1 MLDWYLTD
9 MTWIMGSTAPIQTFR
24 GIFSL
29 LIEDILVYK
38 EKCSVIINVD
48 FNARYCTFPDF
59 TENDMMGT
67 DVNNFILNV
76 IDHKCDIPM
85 STRESQDLVVNSFGR
100 ILVGLYTSILLP
112 YFGDKKRQIHIFNH
126 FDASVND
133 FY

>member
-48 FNARYCTFPDF
+48 FNARYCTSPDF

-76 IDHKCDIPM
+76 IDHNCDIPM

-100 ILVGLYTSILLP
+100 ILVGLYTSIL
-112 YFGDKKRQIHIFNH
+112 
-126 FDASVND
+126 
-133 FY
+133 